1 MIVLSGTIGAG
12 KTTLAEMLGK
22 HLNSKVFYESV
33 DDNPILPLFYKDQKK
48 YAFLLQVYFLNRRLE
63 DIKAASD
70 NKFNIMDRS
79 IFEDRLF
86 FQMMSDQGT
95 ATATEVEIY
104 QSLLA
109 NMMEK
114 IGEAPGKDPDLLIY
128 IHVSFE
134 TMLKRI
140 KMRGREYEQVE
151 NESYLYD
158 YYKELNSRYDD
169 WYQSYDRGPK
179 MEIDGDKYDFVAD
192 QAAAEQVLQMV
203 DAKLTELNIL

>member
-22 HLNSKVFYESV
+22 HLDSKVFYESV

-48 YAFLLQVYFLNRRLE
+48 YAFLLQVYFLNRRLA

-70 NKFNIMDRS
+70 NKLNIMDRS

-86 FQMMSDQGT
+86 FQMMADQGT
-95 ATATEVEIY
+95 ATNTEVEIY
-104 QSLLA
+104 QSLLS

-114 IGEAPGKDPDLLIY
+114 IGDAESKDPALLIY

-134 TMLKRI
+134 TMLARI
-140 KMRGREYEQVE
+140 KMRGREYEQIE
-151 NESYLYD
+151 NEDYLYD
-158 YYKELNSRYDD
+158 YYKELNSRYDE
-169 WYQSYDRGPK
+169 WYQNYDRGPK
-179 MEIDGDKYDFVAD
+179 MEINGDEYDFVASPE
-192 QAAAEQVLQMV
+192 AAEQVLKMI
-203 DAKLTELNIL
+203 DDKLKELPAE